1 MTINSDVAVLGA
13 GIVGVSTALHLQA
26 RGRSVVLV
34 DRRGPGEETSYGN
47 AGLIERSSVVPYA
60 FPRSVLT
67 LLRFALN
74 RSADVRYHWTHLPRV
89 APWLFH
95 YWRHSS
101 PRRLGDAARD
111 MLPLI
116 ERCVSEHQFLLKSAE
131 ATHLARDT
139 GWLEL
144 CRTPKNLAFSREA
157 AERLQEYGLSYDVL
171 DRSQLHDLEPSIN
184 PVVFGAIHWRDPVT
198 VSSPGAVTK
207 AYAELFRRRGGRFVH
222 ADARQVQ
229 QSDGHWKL
237 PSEAGEVRTKEVV
250 VALGAWSTDVTEQL
264 GYRIP
269 LAVKRGYH
277 MHFSPPAGVSLH
289 RPILSEYGGFVLA
302 PMLDGIRLTT
312 GIELAPRDAP
322 PTPVQLDEAEAI
334 ARSLI
339 PLGERV
345 EPEPWMGVRPCLP
358 DMKPVIG
365 RAGKHSGL
373 WFNFGHA
380 HHGFTLGPVTG
391 RLLAE
396 QMTGETPAADLSPYR
411 ADRFLA

>member
-60 FPRSVLT
+60 FPRNIRT

-74 RSADVRYHWTHLPRV
+74 GSSDVRYDWKHLPGI
-89 APWLFH
+89 APWLFQ

-101 PRRLGDAARD
+101 PRRLAGAAQA

-116 ERCVSEHQFLLKSAE
+116 ERCVSEHQPLLQE
-131 ATHLARDT
+131 ANVTHLARET
-139 GWLEL
+139 GWLEIS
-144 CRTPKNLAFSREA
+144 RTPGDLAAARKA
-157 AERLQEYGLSYDVL
+157 AEHLREHGLSYDVL
-171 DRSQLHDLEPSIN
+171 DGRQLRELEPAVSPSIA
-184 PVVFGAIHWRDPVT
+184 GAIHWRDPVT

-207 AYAELFRRRGGRFVH
+207 AYAELFLRRGGKFVR
-222 ADARQVQ
+222 ADARQLKQ
-229 QSDGHWKL
+229 NDGHWSL
-237 PSEAGEVRTKEVV
+237 PSEAGELRARDVV
-250 VALGAWSTDVTEQL
+250 VALGAWSTDVTGPL

-277 MHFSPPAGVSLH
+277 MHFSPAGGVTLN
-289 RPILSEYGGFVLA
+289 RPVVSEYGGFVLS

-312 GIELAPRDAP
+312 GVELAPRDAA
-322 PTPVQLDEAEAI
+322 PTPLQLDQAEAI
-334 ARSLI
+334 ARTLV
-339 PLGERV
+339 PLGSRV
-345 EPEPWMGVRPCLP
+345 EPEAWMGARPCLP

-365 RAGKHSGL
+365 RAGKRAGL

-380 HHGFTLGPVTG
+380 HHGFTLGPVSG

-396 QMTGETPAADLSPYR
+396 QMTGQTPAADLTPFSPE
-411 ADRFLA
+411 RF

>member
-1 MTINSDVAVLGA
+1 MNNDVAVLGA

-60 FPRSVLT
+60 FPRNIRT

-74 RSADVRYHWTHLPRV
+74 RSSDVRYDWKHLPGI
-89 APWLFH
+89 APWLFQ

-101 PRRLGDAARD
+101 PRRLAEAARA

-116 ERCVSEHQFLLKSAE
+116 ERCVSEHRPLLQEAG
-131 ATHLARDT
+131 ATHLARGT
-139 GWLEL
+139 GWLDI
-144 CRTPKNLAFSREA
+144 CRTPSDLASSRKA
-157 AERLQEYGLSYDVL
+157 AEHLREYGLSYDVL
-171 DRSQLHDLEPSIN
+171 DGWQLREMEPAVSPSIA
-184 PVVFGAIHWRDPVT
+184 GAIHWRDPVT

-207 AYAELFRRRGGRFVH
+207 AYAELFLRRGGKFVR
-222 ADARQVQ
+222 ADARQLSQ
-229 QSDGHWKL
+229 GNGHWSL
-237 PSEAGEVRTKEVV
+237 PSEAGELRARDMV
-250 VALGAWSTDVTEQL
+250 VALGAWSTDVAGPL

-277 MHFSPPAGVSLH
+277 MHFSPAGGVSLS
-289 RPILSEYGGFVLA
+289 RPLVSDEGFVLS

-312 GIELAPRDAP
+312 GVELAPRDAA
-322 PTPVQLDEAEAI
+322 PTPLQLDKAEAI
-334 ARSLI
+334 ARTLVSL
-339 PLGERV
+339 GSRV
-345 EPEPWMGVRPCLP
+345 EPEAWMGARPCLP

-365 RAGKHSGL
+365 RAEKRPGL

-380 HHGFTLGPVTG
+380 HHGFTLGPVSG

-396 QMTGETPAADLSPYR
+396 QMTGETPAVDLAPFS
-411 ADRFLA
+411 AERF

>member
-1 MTINSDVAVLGA
+1 LTINCDVAVLGA
-13 GIVGVSTALHLQA
+13 GIAGVSTALHLQA

-60 FPRSVLT
+60 FPRSIRT
-67 LLRFALN
+67 ILRFALN
-74 RSADVRYHWTHLPRV
+74 RSSDVRYDWKHLPAI
-89 APWLFH
+89 APWLFQ

-101 PRRLGDAARD
+101 PARLADAARS

-116 ERCVSEHQFLLKSAE
+116 ERCVSEHQDLLQDAG
-131 ATHLARDT
+131 ATHLARET

-144 CRTPKNLAFSREA
+144 CRTRSDLASSSKAADDLREH
-157 AERLQEYGLSYDVL
+157 GLGYDVL
-171 DRSQLHDLEPSIN
+171 DSQQLRELEPAISSSIA
-184 PVVFGAIHWRDPVT
+184 GAIHWRDPVT

-207 AYAELFRRRGGRFVH
+207 AYAELFLRRGGKFVH
-222 ADARQVQ
+222 ADARQLKQ
-229 QSDGHWKL
+229 NDGHWSL
-237 PSEAGEVRTKEVV
+237 ASEAGELQARDVV

-277 MHFSPPAGVSLH
+277 MHFSPAGRISLN
-289 RPILSEYGGFVLA
+289 RPLVSEYGGFVLS

-312 GIELAPRDAP
+312 GVELAPRDDA
-322 PTPVQLDEAEAI
+322 PTPIQLDKAEAI
-334 ARSLI
+334 ARTLV
-339 PLGERV
+339 PLGKRV
-345 EPEPWMGVRPCLP
+345 EQEAWMGARPCLP

-365 RAGKHSGL
+365 RARKRAGL

-380 HHGFTLGPVTG
+380 HHGFTLGPISG

-396 QMTGETPAADLSPYR
+396 QMTRDTPAVDLAPFS
-411 ADRFLA
+411 AERF